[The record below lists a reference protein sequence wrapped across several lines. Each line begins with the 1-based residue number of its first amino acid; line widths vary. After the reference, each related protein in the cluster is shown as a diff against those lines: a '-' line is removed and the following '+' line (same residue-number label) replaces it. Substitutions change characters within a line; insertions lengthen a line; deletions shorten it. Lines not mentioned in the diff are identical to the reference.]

1 MTSAIVL
8 ILVCLAVS
16 GFLLTAT
23 SAFVRISKATFGR
36 LFIISMAAS
45 IGGTLILVMFLPGQ
59 RHVSTTARNW
69 FDRSMRLVLPDR
81 VDRAHREA
89 VRMNVEARAEAARV
103 EAEVRSFEAETDF
116 EESSAES
123 DIELRTSVTS
133 PPAAP
138 KAPVATAGNP
148 PDVPRPNS
156 GPADETFIR
165 SVRHESGSRLVALA
179 VSGSLLAAFLFV
191 GYLFLD
197 SGTRGHFTWSLRI
210 TMLAAFLAASA
221 MLMIWK

>member
-23 SAFVRISKATFGR
+23 SAFIRISRATFGR
-36 LFIISMAAS
+36 LFIVSMAAS
-45 IGGTLILVMFLPGQ
+45 IGGTLILVLFLPGQ

-89 VRMNVEARAEAARV
+89 VRMKVEARAEAARV
-103 EAEVRSFEAETDF
+103 EAETDF

-123 DIELRTSVTS
+123 DIELRTSVAS

-148 PDVPRPNS
+148 RDVPRPNP
-156 GPADETFIR
+156 GPADETLIR
-165 SVRHESGSRLVALA
+165 SVRHESGSSLVALA

-197 SGTRGHFTWSLRI
+197 SGTRGHFTWTLRI
-210 TMLAAFLAASA
+210 TMLVAFLAASA